1 MRRREFI
8 SRVPGAAQHEATAQW
23 CAADPGP
30 LRTPSVERSRISGAP
45 LHFVPRCTASG
56 TRVIGR
62 REFIALLAGA
72 AAAWPLA
79 ARAQPQTMPV
89 IGLLGSATATA
100 WAALL
105 AAFRRGL
112 SEAGYAEGRNVAVEY
127 RWAEGRYDR
136 LPAMAADLAQRQVT
150 VLVAFT
156 TPAALVAKATTATIP
171 IVFTS
176 ISNPVQVGLVASL
189 SRPGGNITGTT
200 YLNLEVGPKLLEVMR
215 EALPAA
221 TTMAVLINPT
231 NPNAD
236 TQVGNL
242 RAAARTLGIELHVLP
257 VSNEHELDA
266 AFTTLARQKPGGLVV
281 GGDPFLNSRN
291 ELIAAMALR
300 HALPA
305 IYPSRTFVAA
315 GGLMSYAGS
324 APEAYY
330 QAGIYTGRILRG
342 EKPADLPVQQTTRVE
357 LAINLRTAKALGI
370 DMPPTLLARADEVIE

>member
-1 MRRREFI
+1 
-8 SRVPGAAQHEATAQW
+8 
-23 CAADPGP
+23 
-30 LRTPSVERSRISGAP
+30 
-45 LHFVPRCTASG
+45 
-56 TRVIGR
+56 
-62 REFIALLAGA
+62 
-72 AAAWPLA
+72 
-79 ARAQPQTMPV
+79 
-89 IGLLGSATATA
+89 
-100 WAALL
+100 
-105 AAFRRGL
+105 
-112 SEAGYAEGRNVAVEY
+112 
-127 RWAEGRYDR
+127 
-136 LPAMAADLAQRQVT
+136 MAADLAQRQVS

-156 TPAALVAKATTATIP
+156 TPAALVAKAATATIP
-171 IVFTS
+171 VVFTT

-200 YLNLEVGPKLLEVMR
+200 YLNLEVGPKLLEALR

-257 VSNEHELDA
+257 VSNDHDLDA
-266 AFTTLARQKPGGLVV
+266 AFATLARQRVGGLVI
-281 GGDPFLNSRN
+281 GGDPFLNSRS

-324 APEAYY
+324 ATEAYH
-330 QAGIYTGRILRG
+330 QAGIYTGRILKGREARRSAG
-342 EKPADLPVQQTTRVE
+342 PADHQRS
-357 LAINLRTAKALGI
+357 N
-370 DMPPTLLARADEVIE
+370 